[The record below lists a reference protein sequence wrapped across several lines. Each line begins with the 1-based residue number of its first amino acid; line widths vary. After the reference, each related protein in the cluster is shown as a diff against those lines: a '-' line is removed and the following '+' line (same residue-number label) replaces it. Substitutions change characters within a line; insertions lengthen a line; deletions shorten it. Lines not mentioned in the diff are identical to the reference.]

1 MTGILKKYIDVRLKS
16 EGDGEVAERLM
27 APLSKSGILSKNG
40 IVGSNPTLSAKD
52 LGLNDD
58 PLFDS
63 GEMSERLKEHDWK
76 SCALLIAAPRV
87 QIPLSPPVSHP
98 FPALICGV
106 TCSLLTFR

>member
-1 MTGILKKYIDVRLKS
+1 MVRWLSWLK
-16 EGDGEVAERLM
+16 

>member
-1 MTGILKKYIDVRLKS
+1 ML

-58 PLFDS
+58 PPVRFWRDVRAAEGARLEIVCAVNS
-63 GEMSERLKEHDWK
+63 GAEGSNP
-76 SCALLIAAPRV
+76 S
-87 QIPLSPPVSHP
+87 LSASFISITSPD
-98 FPALICGV
+98 FPA
-106 TCSLLTFR
+106 